1 MIWAKRHLCE
11 GEDYTL
17 YQERLADLHF
27 MALSLQFVMAAKR
40 TGRARMGHLHRT
52 SGRVLSCF
60 NLMDFGP
67 IDETELPREV
77 DQILYAPNQGVGS
90 EFAKHFRIVE
100 CRYGAAVFLA
110 RSPQCPA

>member
-27 MALSLQFVMAAKR
+27 MALSLQFVMVAKR
-40 TGRARMGHLHRT
+40 TGRAGWDIYIGLPDEFFRSQFDG
-52 SGRVLSCF
+52 
-60 NLMDFGP
+60 FGL

-90 EFAKHFRIVE
+90 EFAKHFRIADAI
-100 CRYGAAVFLA
+100 AAQRF
-110 RSPQCPA
+110 S

>member
-17 YQERLADLHF
+17 IRSALRIC
-27 MALSLQFVMAAKR
+27 MALSLQFVMVAKR
-40 TGRARMGHLHRT
+40 TGRGGWDIYIGLPDEFFRSQFDG
-52 SGRVLSCF
+52 
-60 NLMDFGP
+60 FGP

-77 DQILYAPNQGVGS
+77 DQILYASNQGVGS

-100 CRYGAAVFLA
+100 SVTAQRF
-110 RSPQCPA
+110 S